1 MTCLLSGWG
10 NGAGGRGRGSPP
22 ALVLSLM
29 TLHNVW
35 KSWHH
40 RLLMGIKHGYLIVN
54 VILGT
59 TILDPSFNLIYRI
72 SRGVVGRMLEFREWA
87 CKWEGYSFLGVKS
100 NSILSIPLS
109 IPRGGCVKA
118 WKGTLQ
124 GVHSQDY
131 LMFQSRARCWNSR
144 YWLLHI
150 IFRLVVRFWRYIK
163 KICPTWS
170 LSFSSLTYP
179 LLNTIRPFIRGK

>member
-1 MTCLLSGWG
+1 MIHPKRRRYDKKTTVKRTILADWGWHVSYPG
-10 NGAGGRGRGSPP
+10 EAMALGGGGGGGPP
-22 ALVLSLM
+22 ALVLSLV

-59 TILDPSFNLIYRI
+59 TILDPPFNLIYRI

-100 NSILSIPLS
+100 NSILFVHPFVYSSWRMCESVKGYLTRSPFPGLS
-109 IPRGGCVKA
+109 NASVPSSMLKF
-118 WKGTLQ
+118 
-124 GVHSQDY
+124 S
-131 LMFQSRARCWNSR
+131 
-144 YWLLHI
+144 LLIVTHH
-150 IFRLVVRFWRYIK
+150 F
-163 KICPTWS
+163 
-170 LSFSSLTYP
+170 
-179 LLNTIRPFIRGK
+179 